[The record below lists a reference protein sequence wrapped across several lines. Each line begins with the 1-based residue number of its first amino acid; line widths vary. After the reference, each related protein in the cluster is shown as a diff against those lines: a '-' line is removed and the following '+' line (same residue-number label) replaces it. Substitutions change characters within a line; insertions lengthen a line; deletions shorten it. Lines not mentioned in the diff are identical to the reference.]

1 MLRNY
6 KILVVEDNSERQAN
20 LKVVFDFIGEPTVLT
35 DRTHWQS
42 VISSDKWL
50 CVILG
55 VGKADQATNEL
66 IDAVTKA
73 HPHLPIVFTG
83 EQDVCEKLTLI
94 HTRHPVSSLRN
105 PLDYTQCLNVL
116 HRCQVAQEYDLS
128 VDNEGENQPVAL
140 FKSLVGNS
148 PGIHEVRRL
157 VEHVADTD
165 ANVLI
170 FGESGTGK
178 EVAARALHAQSSR
191 RDKPFVPINCGAIPS
206 ELLESELFGHEK
218 GAFTGAVSARQG
230 RFEMANGGTLFLDE
244 IGDMPLAMQVKLL
257 RILQERHFER
267 VGSNKSIQVDV
278 RIVAATHR
286 NLEKEIEN
294 GRFREDLFYRL
305 NVFPIHLPPL
315 RERADDIPLL
325 VNELITR
332 IKNDNRAGVKLMP
345 DAIDALSAYDWPGNV
360 RELANLVE
368 RLSILY
374 PNGIVDVSHLPDRF
388 KQCQRSRGMPE
399 KEQLTHTQE
408 AVSQVIQK
416 VTDGID
422 LKEHLVQ
429 TELALITQA
438 LEENDWVVARAAS
451 YLSMRRTTLVEKM
464 RKYGLTR
471 PEKA

>member
-1 MLRNY
+1 MFRNY
-6 KILVVEDNSERQAN
+6 KILVIGDDVEKQAS
-20 LKVVFDFIGEPTVLT
+20 LKVVFDFIGEPAVLT
-35 DRTHWQS
+35 ERTTWQAE
-42 VISSDKWL
+42 IKNDKWL
-50 CVILG
+50 CVVLG
-55 VGKADQATNEL
+55 VEKADQATNEL
-66 IDAVTKA
+66 IDALTMQCA
-73 HPHLPIVFTG
+73 HLPIVLTG
-83 EQDVCEKLTLI
+83 EQNVCEKLTMIHPRHIVSCLI
-94 HTRHPVSSLRN
+94 A
-105 PLDYTQCLNVL
+105 PLDYTQCLNIL
-116 HRCQVAQEYDLS
+116 HRCQIAQENDLS
-128 VDNEGENQPVAL
+128 VDNEGTKQRVAI

-148 PGIHEVRRL
+148 AGIKDVRRL
-157 VEHVADTD
+157 VDHVADTD

-191 RDKPFVPINCGAIPS
+191 RDKPFVPINCGAIPA

-218 GAFTGAVSARQG
+218 GAFTGAVSMRQG

-305 NVFPIHLPPL
+305 NVFPIQLPPL
-315 RERADDIPLL
+315 RERVEDIPLL
-325 VNELITR
+325 VNELIER
-332 IKNDNRAGVKLMP
+332 IKTENRDSMKLMP
-345 DAIDALSAYDWPGNV
+345 DAIEALKAYDWSGNV

-374 PNGIVDVSHLPDRF
+374 PGGIVDKSHLPDRF
-388 KQCQRSRGMPE
+388 KQTHQVDRSGCE
-399 KEQLTHTQE
+399 ESNATV
-408 AVSQVIQK
+408 AAVIQN
-416 VTDGID
+416 VTEGID
-422 LKEHLVQ
+422 LKEHLVK

-464 RKYGLTR
+464 KKYALTR